1 MPLFSVILPTYNC
14 EATILTCLKSIVN
27 QSFTDFE
34 LLIIDGL
41 SADKTVSLI
50 QSFMTTGPSPDYTL
64 ISEKDKGIYDAM
76 NKGGRLAMGRWLY
89 FLGSDDQFMNNSI
102 LMQVYQYLSENKKS
116 DFSYGNVLLNS
127 NGKCYDGRFNIRR
140 LMSVNICHQAIF
152 VTRNTFLELGS
163 FDTRY
168 ALWAD
173 WDFNLKVFLAGKYI
187 TYMDVT
193 IAHYNNT
200 GQSSVTRD
208 HIFLKRLE
216 EIRQK
221 FYGTF
226 LNKFNSRIRYLA
238 KRIRKVA
245 QSEANTPDVQKKM

>member
-1 MPLFSVILPTYNC
+1 MS
-14 EATILTCLKSIVN
+14 TCP
-27 QSFTDFE
+27 
-34 LLIIDGL
+34 
-41 SADKTVSLI
+41 SA
-50 QSFMTTGPSPDYTL
+50 DYTL
-64 ISEKDKGIYDAM
+64 ISEKDTGIYDAM
-76 NKGGRLAMGRWLY
+76 NKGGRLAKGRWLY
-89 FLGSDDQFMNNSI
+89 FLGADDEFINNTI
-102 LMQVYQYLSENKKS
+102 LIQVFQHMSEKKKS
-116 DFSYGNVLLNS
+116 AFCYGNVLLNS
-127 NGKCYDGRFNIRR
+127 NGKRYDGRFNIRR
-140 LMSVNICHQAIF
+140 LLSVNICHQAIF

-173 WDFNLKVFLAGKYI
+173 WDFNLKAFLAGKCI
-187 TYMDVT
+187 TYLNVT

-208 HIFLKRLE
+208 PIFLKRLE
-216 EIRQK
+216 ETRLK

-245 QSEANTPDVQKKM
+245 QGETNTPDVQ